1 MTEMTK
7 PFLIVIVGPTASGK
21 TELSIEVA
29 KKFNGEIISG
39 DSMQVYQGMDIG
51 TAKVT
56 TEEMEGIPHYMID
69 ILPPDAS
76 FSAYEFKKRAEKYIK
91 DITRRGKVPIIAG
104 GTGLYIQSLL
114 YNYAFEDESI
124 SEDKM
129 KQVKLKLK
137 ELEHLNNNKLH
148 EYLASFDKES
158 AKDIHPN
165 NRKKSVA
172 SNRILFENKKT
183 FKFSQESATIY

>member
-1 MTEMTK
+1 
-7 PFLIVIVGPTASGK
+7 
-21 TELSIEVA
+21 
-29 KKFNGEIISG
+29 
-39 DSMQVYQGMDIG
+39 MQVYQGMDIG

-56 TEEMEGIPHYMID
+56 TEEMEGIPHDRY
-69 ILPPDAS
+69 LAS
-76 FSAYEFKKRAEKYIK
+76 GCFFSAYEFKTRAEKYIK
-91 DITRRGKVPIIAG
+91 DITGRGKVPIIAG

-124 SEDKM
+124 SDDKM
-129 KQVKLKLK
+129 KQVKLKLT
-137 ELEHLNNNKLH
+137 ELEQLNNNKLH

-165 NRKKSVA
+165 NRKRVLRAIEYYLKT
-172 SNRILFENKKT
+172 KT